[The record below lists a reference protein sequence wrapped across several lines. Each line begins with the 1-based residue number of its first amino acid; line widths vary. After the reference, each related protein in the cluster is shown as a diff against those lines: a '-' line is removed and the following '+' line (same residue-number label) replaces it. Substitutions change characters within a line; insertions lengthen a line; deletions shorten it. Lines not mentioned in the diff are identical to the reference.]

1 MKAIFEHLNNLK
13 LDDEDFKEMEVSEV
27 EKARVKAKLK
37 QSIGKKQ
44 SHHMSKQSTQKKWG
58 YGIGAAVLAFGLLV
72 ASSMV
77 SPAMAT
83 VLSSI
88 PGISSIFSY
97 LGDTGQK
104 NVSELDLTEV
114 VEQSK
119 TVNGI
124 TISLREIFY
133 DGTRFNISY
142 SIVSEKP
149 IVEQYIEVSGYK
161 IDKQVVP
168 GGIGINNIIETPTE
182 TVGFLQVDPYWKDK
196 PQPEE
201 LNLELTFKGQSG
213 EQWSFTNPVTKQNNK
228 EIDIDHSEKRGDFR
242 FTVNQVILGPGG
254 ILLNYEAIS
263 WERGRLEDFLRFRVV
278 DSSGKELQILEGSVY
293 DGDGKILYE
302 PINDTV
308 DELTITPYLDIPKE
322 IKYQNGATVDMK
334 IYENKNYKFN
344 SFNVKIPR

>member
-1 MKAIFEHLNNLK
+1 MKDIFEHLNNLK
-13 LDDEDFKEMEVSEV
+13 LDDEDFEVMEVNEV

-37 QSIGKKQ
+37 QSIEKNQ
-44 SHHMSKQSTQKKWG
+44 SHHMRKQSTRKKWG

-97 LGDTGQK
+97 LGDSGQK
-104 NVSELDLTEV
+104 NVSELDLIEV
-114 VEQSK
+114 VGQSK

-124 TISLREIFY
+124 TISLGEIFY

-149 IVEQYIEVSGYK
+149 IVEEYIEIPGYT
-161 IDKQVVP
+161 IDKQLGQ

-182 TVGFLQVDPYWKDK
+182 TVGFLQFDHFWKEK

-201 LNLELTFKGQSG
+201 LNLELSFKGQSG
-213 EQWSFTNPVTKQNNK
+213 EQWSFTTAVTKQNNK
-228 EIDIDHSEKRGDFR
+228 EIDIGHSEKRGDFR
-242 FTVNQVILGPGG
+242 FAVNKVILGPSG
-254 ILLNYEAIS
+254 LLLSYEARS
-263 WERGRLEDFLRFRVV
+263 WEIGHLEMFLQFRVV
-278 DSSGKELQILEGSVY
+278 DSSGKELKILEGGVS
-293 DGDGKILYE
+293 DGDGKIVYE
-302 PINDTV
+302 PINDKV
-308 DELTITPYLDIPKE
+308 DELTITPFIDLPKE
-322 IKYQNGATVDMK
+322 KVDMK
-334 IYENKNYKFN
+334 IYENKNYKFD